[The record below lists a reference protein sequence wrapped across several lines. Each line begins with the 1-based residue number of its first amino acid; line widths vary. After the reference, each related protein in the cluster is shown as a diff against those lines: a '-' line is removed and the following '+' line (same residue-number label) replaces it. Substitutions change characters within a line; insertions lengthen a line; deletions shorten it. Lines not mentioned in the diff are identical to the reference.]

1 MICWNFVYIHYGS
14 LIWWYNFGTTSRNNL
29 FAQTYFRG
37 GSYKVLSYQEII
49 LVKWWMV
56 LLAILLTGSIFRTVL
71 RSQRNLDSPPL
82 MGRKEIWHSVFY
94 MKKNDTQ
101 TYTHTLLSISLY
113 QVAKIVSYCAFSIR
127 PKTELGFNFEF
138 FLLSLKTRS

>member
-37 GSYKVLSYQEII
+37 GSYKVLNYQEII
-49 LVKWWMV
+49 LVKRWMV

-94 MKKNDTQ
+94 MKKNDTNI
-101 TYTHTLLSISLY
+101 YTHITINFFVPSCNFFFILCFFQTLKNRAWFQFWIFPF
-113 QVAKIVSYCAFSIR
+113 KF
-127 PKTELGFNFEF
+127 KD
-138 FLLSLKTRS
+138 